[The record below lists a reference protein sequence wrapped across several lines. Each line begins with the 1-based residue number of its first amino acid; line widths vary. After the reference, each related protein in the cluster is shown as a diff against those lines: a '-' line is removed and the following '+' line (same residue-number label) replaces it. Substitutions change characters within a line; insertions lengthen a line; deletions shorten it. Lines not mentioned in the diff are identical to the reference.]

1 MKQNYFQLN
10 YFSNDITSRFS
21 IAGITVP
28 KIDVEWSRNCTS
40 DVAPLNWHE
49 AGTPLKELLN

>member
-40 DVAPLNWHE
+40 DVAPLN
-49 AGTPLKELLN
+49 